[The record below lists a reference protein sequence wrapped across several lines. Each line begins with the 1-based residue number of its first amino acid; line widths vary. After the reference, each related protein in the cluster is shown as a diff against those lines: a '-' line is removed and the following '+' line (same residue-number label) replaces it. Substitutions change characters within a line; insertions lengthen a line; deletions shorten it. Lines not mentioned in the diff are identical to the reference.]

1 MFYRPK
7 ILNLGNIKN
16 KTMDNFQEFDQPTG
30 PEKSSGGIISH
41 AFDTYKGVFLYA
53 LLAMVIYF
61 LISMIVQ
68 PISGFDSMAM
78 SEEMRSADGDFS
90 AIDFTSIPGLQLYYG
105 LSGLVGILLAPLF
118 VGVIYL
124 ANQYSFKQKLDF
136 ADLFIGYK
144 QNFVNIVVYGL
155 ISSIITSLAFVLCI
169 LPGFFVLPFFLI
181 GYPIVLFENASF
193 SEAMSKSF
201 NIAKENYGT
210 FLGAS
215 VLGILISIAGVFLCG
230 IGIVATAPFYL
241 IVMYSTYCAFC
252 GRPRP
257 LNIK

>member
-1 MFYRPK
+1 
-7 ILNLGNIKN
+7 
-16 KTMDNFQEFDQPTG
+16 MDNFQEFDQPTG
-30 PEKSSGGIISH
+30 PEKTSGSIISH
-41 AFDTYKGVFLYA
+41 AFETYKGVFLYA

-61 LISMIVQ
+61 LVSLIVQ

-90 AIDFTSIPGLQLYYG
+90 AIDFRAIPGLQLYYG

-118 VGVIYL
+118 VGVIYM
-124 ANQYSFKQKLDF
+124 ANKYSFRQKLDF

-155 ISSIITSLAFVLCI
+155 ISSIITTLSFLLCI

-181 GYPIVLFENASF
+181 GYPIILFENASF
-193 SEAMSKSF
+193 SDAISKSF
-201 NIAKENYGT
+201 NIAKENYGVFLIAS
-210 FLGAS
+210 FLG
-215 VLGILISIAGVFLCG
+215 VLISFAGIFLCG
-230 IGIVATAPFYL
+230 IGIVASAPFYL

-257 LNIK
+257 LTISK